1 MSLDI
6 HFHQRLVKRLQEER
20 ESKTDNML
28 SGFLDHLA
36 YKRECGYLEALRN
49 VQAWCD
55 EIDEQIREG
64 K

>member
-6 HFHQRLVKRLQEER
+6 HFHQRLVKRLQEEQN
-20 ESKTDNML
+20 SHSDKLL
-28 SGFLDHLA
+28 SGHLDHLG

-49 VQAWCD
+49 IIVICD
-55 EIDEQIREG
+55 EIDKELREG